1 MALAPWRVRISA
13 TVPCPLWTR
22 PVLRHLPTLRLSVA
36 CQGQPASS
44 GSRAER
50 AHRGEESGLGHAAG
64 AAPAVRGSLA
74 SPAVPGRGPG
84 CARRGGRG
92 RGRRGRPPSQPGKG
106 GPARPGG
113 DWPSGTEEASPCAPD
128 CPNHFYFR
136 TSVYSI
142 DQRET
147 SILTR
152 THPGRLSP
160 QARPGPAGAETC
172 RRGAEGS
179 PGRGLAATDT
189 TGRAERGRA
198 GGGRR
203 GSPRGPAGDAPT
215 QTRPRARA
223 ARRGH
228 RAPRTHSLYLAGL
241 DRLKPRS
248 VLTS

>member
-106 GPARPGG
+106 GPR
-113 DWPSGTEEASPCAPD
+113 
-128 CPNHFYFR
+128 
-136 TSVYSI
+136 
-142 DQRET
+142 
-147 SILTR
+147 
-152 THPGRLSP
+152 
-160 QARPGPAGAETC
+160 QARGGLALGH
-172 RRGAEGS
+172 
-179 PGRGLAATDT
+179 GRGLSVCPRLSESLLFSYFSILNRPKRNIYFNSDSPWPSESP
-189 TGRAERGRA
+189 GSA
-198 GGGRR
+198 GARGGRDM
-203 GSPRGPAGDAPT
+203 PAGRGGQPR
-215 QTRPRARA
+215 QRPRRHGHHGAR
-223 ARRGH
+223 
-228 RAPRTHSLYLAGL
+228 
-241 DRLKPRS
+241 
-248 VLTS
+248 